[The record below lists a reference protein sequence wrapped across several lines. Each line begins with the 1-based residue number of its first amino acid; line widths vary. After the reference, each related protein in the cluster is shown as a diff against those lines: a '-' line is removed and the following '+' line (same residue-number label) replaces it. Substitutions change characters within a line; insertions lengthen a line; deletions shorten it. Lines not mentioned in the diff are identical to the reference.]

1 MLEPLGEK
9 CAVFGVF
16 GKGLEAARL
25 SFFGL
30 YALQHRGQESSGITA
45 TDGTILRSFKGMGLV
60 AHVFSEENIAA
71 LPGYGAV
78 GHNRYSTTG
87 ASNIDHAQPV
97 MVHNNKISLVHNG
110 NLPSTTMLVD
120 FLFKRGVTD
129 DVYGIDL
136 KSASDSEI
144 ITIVLAQLVDEDG
157 IQLEDAIKEIFPLMT
172 GSFSIII
179 MTKDKM
185 IALRDQFGIRP
196 LSLAKLNGGYVVA
209 SETCAFY
216 PIGATYIRDINPGE
230 MIVFE
235 HDSNDVCTMKE
246 YQLAPSNQKLDIF
259 EFVYFSRHDSI
270 LRGQSVYEV
279 RKNFGRE
286 LAKENPI
293 EADVVIPVPETAIP
307 VALGYAQES
316 GIPFELG
323 LARNRYIHRT
333 FIQPEQHIREQGI
346 KMKLTP
352 LESVIK
358 GKRVIVIDD
367 SIVRGTTS
375 KKMIKMLYEAG
386 AKEVHFK
393 VSSPP
398 VIFPDFYGI
407 DTPSQKDLMAANM
420 TVEEIRAYIG
430 ATSLNFLSYDRMI
443 SATGLPESEFCTSC
457 FTGIYPIDL
466 KERYVEVEYK
476 TDVKNFSSN
485 EAVSIK

>member
-1 MLEPLGEK
+1 
-9 CAVFGVF
+9 
-16 GKGLEAARL
+16 
-25 SFFGL
+25 
-30 YALQHRGQESSGITA
+30 
-45 TDGTILRSFKGMGLV
+45 
-60 AHVFSEENIAA
+60 
-71 LPGYGAV
+71 
-78 GHNRYSTTG
+78 
-87 ASNIDHAQPV
+87 
-97 MVHNNKISLVHNG
+97 
-110 NLPSTTMLVD
+110 
-120 FLFKRGVTD
+120 
-129 DVYGIDL
+129 
-136 KSASDSEI
+136 
-144 ITIVLAQLVDEDG
+144 
-157 IQLEDAIKEIFPLMT
+157 
-172 GSFSIII
+172 
-179 MTKDKM
+179 
-185 IALRDQFGIRP
+185 
-196 LSLAKLNGGYVVA
+196 
-209 SETCAFY
+209 
-216 PIGATYIRDINPGE
+216 
-230 MIVFE
+230 
-235 HDSNDVCTMKE
+235 
-246 YQLAPSNQKLDIF
+246 
-259 EFVYFSRHDSI
+259 
-270 LRGQSVYEV
+270 VYEV

>member
-45 TDGTILRSFKGMGLV
+45 TDGRELRCYKGMGLV
-60 AHVFSEENIAA
+60 SHVFSEENIAA
-71 LPGYGAV
+71 LPGYGAI

-97 MVHNNKISLVHNG
+97 MVNENKISLVHNG

-120 FLFKRGVTD
+120 FLFKRGVID
-129 DVYGIDL
+129 HAHGIDL
-136 KSASDSEI
+136 KTASDSEI
-144 ITIVLAQLVDEDG
+144 ITVSLAQLVDEG
-157 IQLEDAIKEIFPLMT
+157 MELEDAVREIFPFMT

-185 IALRDQFGIRP
+185 IALRDEFGIRP
-196 LSLAKLNGGYVVA
+196 LSLAKLDGGYIVA
-209 SETCAFY
+209 SETCAFF
-216 PIGATYIRDINPGE
+216 PIGAAYIRDVNPGE

-235 HDSNDVCTMKE
+235 HDLNGVCTMREFQIAK
-246 YQLAPSNQKLDIF
+246 PNQKLDIF

-386 AKEVHFK
+386 ATDVHFK

-407 DTPSQKDLMAANM
+407 DTPSQKDLMAATM
-420 TVEEIRAYIG
+420 TVEEIRSYIG
-430 ATSLNFLSYDRMI
+430 ATSLHFLSYERMI

-476 TDVKNFSSN
+476 TDVKNFTSS
-485 EAVSIK
+485 EVISVE